1 MTIDLLIRN
10 WALVMSS
17 VLATAIL
24 LFVLFRLYQSSP
36 RGRLAATAAE
46 LQKLQSEAKG
56 AELRL
61 ERAEKRLASLRSKA
75 DTTKPKL
82 LSEAE
87 EAVQDAKSLQDI
99 TADQILRAKKLLGD
113 VIVEEFSPNRQDV
126 LRDKYL

>member
-75 DTTKPKL
+75 DTTNPKL

-99 TADQILRAKKLLGD
+99 TADQILRARKLLGD

>member
-1 MTIDLLIRN
+1 MTIDILIRN
-10 WALVMSS
+10 WALVISS

-46 LQKLQSEAKG
+46 LQKLQYEAKG

-75 DTTKPKL
+75 HTTKPKL

>member
-1 MTIDLLIRN
+1 
-10 WALVMSS
+10 MSS

-99 TADQILRAKKLLGD
+99 TADQILRARKLLGD

>member
-99 TADQILRAKKLLGD
+99 TADQILRARKLLGD